1 MPITARIQLVFYALF
16 NPLLR
21 PKLHVE
27 IHWRTLSAWIYNKK
41 RGQIDLFLIYTPL
54 GGILQSF
61 PILKIVQ
68 NRIDLKPLN
77 TN

>member
-1 MPITARIQLVFYALF
+1 MPITVRIPLVFYALF

-41 RGQIDLFLIYTPL
+41 RGQIDLFFQVAPLKGGMLQLIPSK
-54 GGILQSF
+54 QSLYF
-61 PILKIVQ
+61 GKIFQ
-68 NRIDLKPLN
+68 II
-77 TN
+77 